1 MYLFKKDDNNQIS
14 ILEMQS
20 NPERIESYKR
30 KVMEETIPFERRV
43 LLALSSS
50 GSKVLDQNNSDKVD
64 FSDLFHSRGG
74 YGRPIYHKM
83 YRYGEKFRDEEMQIQ
98 ENYFKGEYS
107 KKETPIVKVSIE
119 DRFEEQRKYYGNII
133 YLLLTQKNYKLIP
146 PSVYTMPGI
155 IVLSKPL
162 YLLHLLETG
171 RFDKLEDD
179 DLSAQLAS
187 FDIIEAYK
195 ETISLGA
202 LKNSFDSGLIS
213 GSYDGVIKRV
223 EESAKVLKWRSN

>member
-1 MYLFKKDDNNQIS
+1 MFKMYLFKKDDNNQIS

-83 YRYGEKFRDEEMQIQ
+83 YRYGEIFRDEEMQIQ

-133 YLLLTQKNYKLIP
+133 YLLLTI
-146 PSVYTMPGI
+146 
-155 IVLSKPL
+155 
-162 YLLHLLETG
+162 
-171 RFDKLEDD
+171 
-179 DLSAQLAS
+179 
-187 FDIIEAYK
+187 
-195 ETISLGA
+195 
-202 LKNSFDSGLIS
+202 
-213 GSYDGVIKRV
+213 
-223 EESAKVLKWRSN
+223 